1 MKIEFSGLVCGD
13 GQSVVQA
20 THILEQC
27 IQEKLK
33 PYAVQ
38 LALLQEILG
47 VDETLAAAIIAELG
61 VDMGVFENV
70 SQLSSWAGLCPGNNE
85 IGRQAQEQSHPQ
97 GQCVRNEL
105 GDLYLDKLNK
115 HHLTRNLLTPA

>member
-1 MKIEFSGLVCGD
+1 MKIEFSGFVCGD

-38 LALLQEILG
+38 LALLQEIPG

-70 SQLSSWAGLCPGNNE
+70 SQLSSWAGLCPGTMKSAGKRKSSRIPKGNVYATSLE
-85 IGRQAQEQSHPQ
+85 TSTWTSSTSTTSRET
-97 GQCVRNEL
+97 
-105 GDLYLDKLNK
+105 Y
-115 HHLTRNLLTPA
+115 